1 MASMTQQSIE
11 LGTGTVI
18 PQLGLGVFQVDPAV
32 TETTVEEAL
41 LAGYRHIDTAAIYG
55 NEAEVGEAVARS
67 DIDRSEIFV
76 TTKLWNAEQGY
87 ETTLAAFEKS
97 RTTLGLDVV
106 DLYLIHWP
114 APERDRF
121 VDSWRALEKLQAD
134 GVVRA
139 IGVSNFRVEDL
150 QRLLDEGLS
159 TPSINQIELH
169 PYLAQ
174 PELREFHQRHGI
186 VTEAWSPL
194 GRGGAI
200 LADPVVVA
208 IADDLDISAAQV
220 LIAWQLAIDNVV
232 IPRSTNV
239 SRIAENF
246 AATEIVLTA
255 EQLDRLSRLDRAA
268 RIGPDP
274 AVFS

>member
-1 MASMTQQSIE
+1 MSLQSIE
-11 LGTGTVI
+11 LAAGTSI
-18 PQLGLGVFQVDPAV
+18 PQLGLGVFQVVPEV
-32 TETTVEEAL
+32 TESTVEKAL
-41 LAGYRHIDTAAIYG
+41 RAGYRHIDTAAIYG
-55 NEAEVGEAVARS
+55 NEAEVGKAVAGSDLDRS
-67 DIDRSEIFV
+67 DIFV
-76 TTKLWNAEQGY
+76 TTKLWNSEQGF

-97 RTTLGLDVV
+97 RAALGLDVI

-114 APERDRF
+114 TPERDKF

-134 GVVRA
+134 GAVRA
-139 IGVSNFRVEDL
+139 IGVSNFRVVDL

-174 PELREFHQRHGI
+174 PELREFHRKHGI

-200 LADPVVVA
+200 LTDPVVTS
-208 IADDLDISAAQV
+208 IAAELDASAAQV
-220 LIAWQLAIDNVV
+220 LIAWQLAIGNVV

-239 SRIAENF
+239 SRISENLAAAEI
-246 AATEIVLTA
+246 TLTA
-255 EQLDRLSRLDRAA
+255 DQLNLLNSLDRAE

-274 AVFS
+274 ADLN